1 MKGLWSEFL
10 RTKQSSHYS
19 CGSSP
24 WQFCPSNCFKSFLFF
39 FMMCSTF
46 SDTQHL
52 SLVKHLEGNTWC
64 VIYWENTGFPTWNL
78 DSPPDF
84 SCLQLCHVIS
94 VFLDFKSSFMY
105 VRLQTVILRCI
116 SKAERCPTVFRAI
129 LFSLR
134 IYIWILRSNCGKKD
148 TSTNLSQAVSL
159 GKWT

>member
-1 MKGLWSEFL
+1 MKGLWPEFL
-10 RTKQSSHYS
+10 RTKRSSRYS
-19 CGSSP
+19 CDSSP
-24 WQFCPSNCFKSFLFF
+24 WNFYPSNCFKSFLFF
-39 FMMCSTF
+39 SWCFPSLQIPSTC
-46 SDTQHL
+46 HL
-52 SLVKHLEGNTWC
+52 LKHLEGNTWC
-64 VIYWENTGFPTWNL
+64 VIYWENTRLPTWDL
-78 DSPPDF
+78 DSPDF
-84 SCLQLCHVIS
+84 SYLQLCHVIS

-148 TSTNLSQAVSL
+148 TSTNLSQTGSL